1 MKCEDCIHYDVCID
15 HKECKH
21 YSPSAQWLYSVY
33 PIGTEVFEVRKRTRE
48 QTTYINGKRYRYNDY
63 EWDIEKYAWDWAA
76 VLSVIS
82 TSLSNVVSISER
94 KMSRFFDDIEDAV
107 KCRDK
112 LNAELREENNDEHND
127 DI

>member
-48 QTTYINGKRYRYNDY
+48 QTTYINGKRQKG
-63 EWDIEKYAWDWAA
+63 I
-76 VLSVIS
+76 L
-82 TSLSNVVSISER
+82 
-94 KMSRFFDDIEDAV
+94 
-107 KCRDK
+107 DK
-112 LNAELREENNDEHND
+112 GKQNS
-127 DI
+127 